1 MKVVLTCN
9 GTRRYYGAAKY
20 FYFLAKYLVKE
31 GIDVEVIVDSDEGRK
46 KLTEI
51 CRNVRGTVIGP
62 ATSGKMNTLTSA
74 LYSLN
79 LARYLK
85 DSSFDILHSY
95 STMPLFYLA
104 LSNRAPTV
112 FQVFGNEGFTE
123 PEALKARSLSK
134 IYYHSLVQ
142 PAWRYC
148 AARANAIAAEG
159 EFQIEDIAKTCRV
172 SRDKIVVLPIGVYS
186 TFIKERLKARGI
198 TRKQLGLTEDSFVLL
213 SVSNLYAIKGIS
225 YLIDAFRL
233 VKQKLAEVKLIII
246 GAGPEEQSMYSQIR
260 AYQLTDSIIHLKN
273 VPEVTLYDYYAISDL
288 YVSPILQRDFIM
300 GILEAEVCGLPIVST
315 GQGWLIRQG
324 ESGYVVPPRDP
335 VAMAEAVL
343 KVYDGDRKTMGVMSR
358 KIAKG
363 YDFELTTK
371 ETIKL
376 YQNLL
381 AE

>member
-20 FYFLAKYLVKE
+20 FYFLAEYLVKE
-31 GIDVEVIVDSDEGRK
+31 GIDVEVIVDSVKGK
-46 KLTEI
+46 GKLAEI
-51 CRNVRGTVIGP
+51 CRHVKSTVIGP
-62 ATSGKMNTLTSA
+62 ATAGRMNTLTSA

-85 DSSFDILHSY
+85 DSSFDILHTY

-134 IYYHSLVQ
+134 IYYHFLVQ

-148 AARANAIAAEG
+148 AARADAVAAEG
-159 EFQIEDIAKTCRV
+159 EFQIEEIAKTCRV

-186 TFIKERLKARGI
+186 AFIKERLKAKRI
-198 TRKQLGLTEDSFVLL
+198 TRKQLGLTENDFVLL

-233 VKQKLAEVKLIII
+233 VRQKLAEARLIII

-260 AYQLTDSIIHLKN
+260 AYRLTDSIIHLKN
-273 VPEVTLYDYYAISDL
+273 VPEGALYDYYALSDL

-315 GQGWLIRQG
+315 GQEWLIRQG

-335 VAMAEAVL
+335 AAMAKAIL
-343 KVYDGDRKTMGVMSR
+343 KVYSKDRKAMGILSK
-358 KIAKG
+358 KIAQD

-381 AE
+381 DK